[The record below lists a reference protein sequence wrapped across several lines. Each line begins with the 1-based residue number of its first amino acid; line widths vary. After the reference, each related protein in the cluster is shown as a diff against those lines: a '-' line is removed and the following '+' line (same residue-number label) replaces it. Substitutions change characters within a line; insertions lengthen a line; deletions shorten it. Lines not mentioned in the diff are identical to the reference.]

1 MTSSQVECFF
11 AAAEYKSFT
20 RAAQH
25 LYMTTA
31 AVSKNVLAL
40 EKELEVSLF
49 WRGRGLTLTP
59 AGTILLETMKRSRVT
74 FSRALEEARSVTR
87 ELTGT
92 LSIGFLKGQMLDDG
106 FRAILQAF
114 ERAHPRV
121 ELRVVREDY
130 RRLNE
135 AVAEE
140 RLDLVELMETAVKR
154 NPRVRCLPVNRLDTL
169 LVMPK
174 DHPCA
179 GREGLHLSD
188 FREDAFIL
196 LSESES
202 LYSARL
208 LRSTCLAA
216 GFEPRLLY
224 APDLDTEMFWVEM
237 NKGLAIANEYHVM
250 ANGHSVVCTTL
261 PELPAEDFVL
271 VWNERSENPLVRIFL
286 QEMTRTEPAAQIGSS
301 A

>member
-20 RAAQH
+20 KAAQH

-31 AVSKNVLAL
+31 AVSKNIQAL
-40 EKELEVSLF
+40 ERELDVSLF
-49 WRGRGLTLTP
+49 WRGQSLTLTP

-92 LSIGFLKGQMLDDG
+92 LSFGFLKGQMLDDSI
-106 FRAILQAF
+106 RSLMQRF
-114 ERAHPRV
+114 EKAHPKV

-130 RRLNE
+130 KRLNE
-135 AVAEE
+135 AVAEN
-140 RLDLVELMETAVKR
+140 RLDFIELMESAVKR
-154 NPRVRCLPVNRLDTL
+154 NPKVRYLPVTRLDTL
-169 LVMPK
+169 LVMPR

-179 GREGLHLSD
+179 GRAGLHLAD
-188 FREDAFIL
+188 FREDPFIL
-196 LSESES
+196 LSEAES

-224 APDLDTEMFWVEM
+224 APDLDTEIFWVEM
-237 NKGLAIANEYHVM
+237 NKGLAIANPCHVM
-250 ANGHSVVCTTL
+250 ANGRYVTCTCL

-271 VWNERSENPLVRIFL
+271 VWNDNNVSPLARIFL
-286 QEMTRTEPAAQIGSS
+286 DSFGRPGINE
-301 A
+301 

>member
-20 RAAQH
+20 KAAQH

-31 AVSKNVLAL
+31 AVSKNIQAL
-40 EKELEVSLF
+40 ERELEVSLF
-49 WRGRGLTLTP
+49 WRGQSLTLTP

-92 LSIGFLKGQMLDDG
+92 LSFGFLKGQMMDDSI
-106 FRAILQAF
+106 RSLMQRF
-114 ERAHPRV
+114 EQAHPKV

-130 RRLNE
+130 KWLNE
-135 AVAEE
+135 AVAEN
-140 RLDLVELMETAVKR
+140 RLDFIELMESAVKR
-154 NPRVRCLPVNRLDTL
+154 NPKVRYLPVTRLDTL

-179 GREGLHLSD
+179 GREGLQLAD
-188 FREDAFIL
+188 FREDPFIL
-196 LSESES
+196 LSEAES

-224 APDLDTEMFWVEM
+224 APDLDTEIFWVEM
-237 NKGLAIANEYHVM
+237 NKGLAIANRYHVM
-250 ANGHSVVCTTL
+250 ANGRAVTCTTL

-271 VWNERSENPLVRIFL
+271 VWNENNVSPLARVFL
-286 QEMTRTEPAAQIGSS
+286 DSITKPKIN
-301 A
+301 

>member
-20 RAAQH
+20 KAAQH

-31 AVSKNVLAL
+31 AVSKNIQAL
-40 EKELEVSLF
+40 ERELDVSLF
-49 WRGRGLTLTP
+49 WRGQSLTLTP
-59 AGTILLETMKRSRVT
+59 AGTILLETMKRSRIT
-74 FSRALEEARSVTR
+74 FSRALEEARSITR

-92 LSIGFLKGQMLDDG
+92 LSFGFLKGQMMDDSI
-106 FRAILQAF
+106 RSLMQRF
-114 ERAHPRV
+114 EQAHPKV

-130 RRLNE
+130 KRLNE
-135 AVAEE
+135 AVAET
-140 RLDLVELMETAVKR
+140 RLDFIELMESAVKR
-154 NPRVRCLPVNRLDTL
+154 NPKVRYLPVTRLDTL

-179 GREGLHLSD
+179 GRDGLRLAD
-188 FREDAFIL
+188 FREDPFIL
-196 LSESES
+196 LSEAES

-216 GFEPRLLY
+216 GFEPKLLY

-237 NKGLAIANEYHVM
+237 NKGLAIANKYHVM
-250 ANGHSVVCTTL
+250 ANGHAVTCTTL

-271 VWNERSENPLVRIFL
+271 VWNENNVSPLARVFL
-286 QEMTRTEPAAQIGSS
+286 DSCTKPSIN
-301 A
+301 

>member
-20 RAAQH
+20 KAAQH

-31 AVSKNVLAL
+31 AVSKNIQAL
-40 EKELEVSLF
+40 ERELEVSLF
-49 WRGRGLTLTP
+49 WRGQSLTLTP
-59 AGTILLETMKRSRVT
+59 AGTILLETMKRSRIT
-74 FSRALEEARSVTR
+74 FSRALEEARSITR

-92 LSIGFLKGQMLDDG
+92 LSFGFLKGQMMDDSI
-106 FRAILQAF
+106 RSLMQRF
-114 ERAHPRV
+114 EQAHPKV

-130 RRLNE
+130 KRLNE
-135 AVAEE
+135 AVAET
-140 RLDLVELMETAVKR
+140 RLDFIELMESAVKR
-154 NPRVRCLPVNRLDTL
+154 NPKVRYLPVTRLDTL

-179 GREGLHLSD
+179 GRDGLRLAD
-188 FREDAFIL
+188 FREDPFIL
-196 LSESES
+196 LSEAES

-216 GFEPRLLY
+216 GFEPKLLY

-237 NKGLAIANEYHVM
+237 NKGLAIANKYHVM
-250 ANGHSVVCTTL
+250 ANGHAVTCTTL

-271 VWNERSENPLVRIFL
+271 VWNENNVSPLARVFL
-286 QEMTRTEPAAQIGSS
+286 DSCTKPSIN
-301 A
+301 